1 MGHQLTRKDIEKM
14 EQEIE
19 HRKLVERPRLI
30 EDVKEARAQGD
41 LSENFEYYAAKRAK
55 NKNESRIR
63 FLDRMIRTATVIDDE
78 AAADE
83 ASVGDKVTVK
93 YEEDDFEDTYT
104 LVTTM
109 GADSLNNLISIE
121 SPIGKALRGK
131 KVGDR
136 VKVTLSK
143 NDEFYVTIISVEKG
157 QEDYNLNKF

>member
-131 KVGDR
+131 KAGDR

>member
-63 FLDRMIRTATVIDDE
+63 FLDRMIRTATVIEDE

-131 KVGDR
+131 KAGDR

>member
-1 MGHQLTRKDIEKM
+1 MGHQLTKKDIEKM

-78 AAADE
+78 TSDE
-83 ASVGDKVTVK
+83 QAGVGDKVTVR
-93 YEEDDFEDTYT
+93 YEDDDFEDTYT

-121 SPIGKALRGK
+121 SPIGIALRGK
-131 KVGDR
+131 KAGDR

-143 NDEFYVTIISVEKG
+143 NDEFFVTIISVEKG